1 MKRKG
6 TTRPCLPERRSVR
19 RERKDTAGV
28 RIARQALVDA
38 ARERLVTAALEL
50 RPGRERSL
58 RLVTFKVRCAELLL
72 RMAVGA

>member
-1 MKRKG
+1 VKRMRQRQPG
-6 TTRPCLPERRSVR
+6 RRSAR
-19 RERKDTAGV
+19 HEGKAPAAS

-72 RMAVGA
+72 RMAAGA